1 MSVDH
6 VVDEISD
13 DYFPSLLYLPILH
26 LYINFITILMTCLA
40 RIVEHLKCLGEV
52 QQLGGVAVGF
62 EAAWWNIS
70 ILSQTGSLVLQWN
83 LITYCCWWVETEWG
97 GASYY
102 QNGGKTGQW
111 AF

>member
-40 RIVEHLKCLGEV
+40 CIVEHLKQIG
-52 QQLGGVAVGF
+52 AR
-62 EAAWWNIS
+62 I
-70 ILSQTGSLVLQWN
+70 GSVWDKFN
-83 LITYCCWWVETEWG
+83 
-97 GASYY
+97 S
-102 QNGGKTGQW
+102 
-111 AF
+111 